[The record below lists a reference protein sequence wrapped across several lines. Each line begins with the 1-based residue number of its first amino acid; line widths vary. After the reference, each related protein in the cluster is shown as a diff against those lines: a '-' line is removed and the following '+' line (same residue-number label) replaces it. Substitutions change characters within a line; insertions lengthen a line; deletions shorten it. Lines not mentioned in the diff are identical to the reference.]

1 MTEILQ
7 FPKNKI
13 VREVPI
19 DNERLEKAK
28 KQSVKNFAESL
39 VANIG
44 ENILLDLEQGAGLE
58 VSSKN
63 EEFTRDFF
71 FALDVLR
78 ATIYRQLE
86 LDHHL
91 HEYINEHVKVSK
103 LEDMDFYSDDI
114 SEYEEEKLLKDLL
127 DIEE

>member
-63 EEFTRDFF
+63 EDFTRDFF

-103 LEDMDFYSDDI
+103 LDDMDFYNDDI
-114 SEYEEEKLLKDLL
+114 SEYDEEKLLKELL

>member
-114 SEYEEEKLLKDLL
+114 SEYDEEKFLKELL

>member
-58 VSSKN
+58 VSPKN
-63 EEFTRDFF
+63 EDFTRDFF

-103 LEDMDFYSDDI
+103 LDDMDFYNDDI
-114 SEYEEEKLLKDLL
+114 SEYDEEKLLKELL

>member
-58 VSSKN
+58 VSPKN
-63 EEFTRDFF
+63 EDFTRDFF

-103 LEDMDFYSDDI
+103 LDDMDFYNDDI
-114 SEYEEEKLLKDLL
+114 SEYDEEKLMKELL

>member
-28 KQSVKNFAESL
+28 TQSVKNFAESL

-58 VSSKN
+58 VTPKN
-63 EEFTRDFF
+63 EDFTRDFF

-91 HEYINEHVKVSK
+91 HDYINEHVKVSK
-103 LEDMDFYSDDI
+103 LDDMDFYKDEI
-114 SEYEEEKLLKDLL
+114 SEYDEEKLLKELL

>member
-19 DNERLEKAK
+19 NNERLEKAK
-28 KQSVKNFAESL
+28 KQSVKNFAEAL
-39 VANIG
+39 VANLG
-44 ENILLDLEQGAGLE
+44 ENILLDLEQGVGLE
-58 VSSKN
+58 VTPKN
-63 EEFTRDFF
+63 EEFTKDFF

-91 HEYINEHVKVSK
+91 HEYINKNVKVNK
-103 LEDMDFYSDDI
+103 LDDMDFYNEDI
-114 SEYEEEKLLKDLL
+114 GECDEEKLLKELL
-127 DIEE
+127 DFDE

>member
-1 MTEILQ
+1 MTQILE
-7 FPKNKI
+7 FPRNKI

-28 KQSVKNFAESL
+28 KQSTKNFAEAL

-44 ENILLDLEQGAGLE
+44 ENVLIDLEQGAGLE
-58 VSSKN
+58 VSAKN

-86 LDHHL
+86 LEHHL
-91 HEYINEHVKVSK
+91 HDYIDQHVKVSK
-103 LEDMDFYSDDI
+103 LEEMDFYKDEI
-114 SEYEEEKLLKDLL
+114 SEYDEEQLLKDLL
-127 DIEE
+127 DTEE